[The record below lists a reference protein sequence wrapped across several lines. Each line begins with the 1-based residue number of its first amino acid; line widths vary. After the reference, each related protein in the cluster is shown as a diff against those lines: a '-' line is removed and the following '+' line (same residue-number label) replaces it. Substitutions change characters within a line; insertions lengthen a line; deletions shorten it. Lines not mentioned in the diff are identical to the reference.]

1 MTACLP
7 VLPKEGSFGTE
18 GAPQGTHQRTVAHLQ
33 IHACM
38 NGLFFYIGLGVGLAA
53 ACGLRPFLPLLLAG
67 ALGSDSA
74 LGIAFGSGSFHFL
87 QDGWWL
93 LVLVVVFVLAYALQ
107 LLAKLT
113 PILDPGQRAGRA
125 DPLAASLTGLGL
137 GAGALAFAGTLAAH
151 GDAWWPGLIGGL
163 LAAAL
168 AQRASWPV
176 LLRARSRLSDRSAR
190 EALTV
195 YLDAAALLAAVLV
208 AVLHPLGYVLVALL
222 AWFAWRGRGRG
233 DEKYAGL
240 RVLRR

>member
-1 MTACLP
+1 
-7 VLPKEGSFGTE
+7 
-18 GAPQGTHQRTVAHLQ
+18 
-33 IHACM
+33 M
-38 NGLFFYIGLGVGLAA
+38 NGLFFYIGLGLGLAA

-67 ALGSDSA
+67 ALGADSA
-74 LGIAFGSGSFHFL
+74 LGIAFGHGSFRFL
-87 QDGWWL
+87 QAGWWL
-93 LVLVVVFVLAYALQ
+93 LVVVVVLVLAYALQ

-113 PILDPGQRAGRA
+113 PILDPSQRGGRA

-137 GAGALAFAGTLAAH
+137 GAGALAFAGTLAVH
-151 GDAWWPGLIGGL
+151 GDVWWPGLVGGL

-176 LLRARSRLSDRSAR
+176 LLRARSRLSDRAAR
-190 EALTV
+190 EALTI
-195 YLDAAALLAAVLV
+195 YLDAAALLAAALV

-222 AWFAWRGRGRG
+222 AWFAWRGRARG